1 MNYVAQAFGWAG
13 FALLQVFY
21 MPQTIRMLKTKDVT
35 GLSLMAWVILWLGL
49 FCYVLYS
56 IAQRDL
62 IFILGNTAGLAQT
75 SLQIGLI
82 LKYKNG

>member
-1 MNYVAQAFGWAG
+1 MNYIAQSFGWAG
-13 FALLQVFY
+13 FALLQIFY

-35 GLSLMAWVILWLGL
+35 GLSLMAWIILWLGL
-49 FCYVLYS
+49 FSYVVYS
-56 IAQRDL
+56 IAIRDI
-62 IFILGNTAGLAQT
+62 IFIVGNSAGLAQT

>member
-1 MNYVAQAFGWAG
+1 MSYITQSFGWVG
-13 FALLQVFY
+13 FVLLQVFY

-35 GLSLMAWVILWLGL
+35 GLSLMAWIILWLGL
-49 FCYVLYS
+49 LSYVVYS
-56 IAQRDL
+56 IARRDI
-62 IFILGNTAGLAQT
+62 IFILGNLAGLVQT

>member
-1 MNYVAQAFGWAG
+1 MSYIVQVFGWVG
-13 FALLQVFY
+13 FVLLQVFY
-21 MPQTIRMLKTKDVT
+21 MPQTIRMLKTRDVT
-35 GLSLMAWVILWLGL
+35 GLSLMAWIILWLGL
-49 FCYVLYS
+49 FSYVLYS

-82 LKYKNG
+82 LKYRNG